1 MTRWCWI
8 RFCADDDENFAKD
21 YERFVTFDQD
31 LIPFKEF
38 RLSSDCSLKGLKQ
51 ERGEGYV
58 YIEPIYSSFNL
69 KKIPAIDFLPATIDG
84 VAMDG
89 GANFYPYIK
98 SLPEEEVCFVKQE
111 HKNPN
116 TNKFHEILDETMFH
130 FIRGSNWG
138 TPESPSLSEE
148 ENDTKIKNLSE
159 EYNKLSKDYKIQ

>member
-1 MTRWCWI
+1 MAFNESLNVFDVVVSFDLNYNPFQTRAYTCSHAAGMFLRSTMFLFNGSAHCEI
-8 RFCADDDENFAKD
+8 NA
-21 YERFVTFDQD
+21 THTLLD
-31 LIPFKEF
+31 LHYVG
-38 RLSSDCSLKGLKQ
+38 RLFGQPS
-51 ERGEGYV
+51 
-58 YIEPIYSSFNL
+58 
-69 KKIPAIDFLPATIDG
+69 
-84 VAMDG
+84 
-89 GANFYPYIK
+89 GANK
-98 SLPEEEVCFVKQE
+98 FVKQE